1 MANLS
6 TTYDNNMICLLSVLC
21 CILLNENILYVCII
35 IDIVECRRV
44 DVNEMVMIMI
54 KNRKKNS
61 KDGLL
66 ESLENYLKNF
76 FLKHYTFHFILHTI
90 IADNILTF
98 KDAETRDRNQQKC

>member
-1 MANLS
+1 M
-6 TTYDNNMICLLSVLC
+6 
-21 CILLNENILYVCII
+21 YVCII

-66 ESLENYLKNF
+66 ESLENYLKIF

>member
-1 MANLS
+1 
-6 TTYDNNMICLLSVLC
+6 
-21 CILLNENILYVCII
+21 
-35 IDIVECRRV
+35 
-44 DVNEMVMIMI
+44 MVMIMI

-61 KDGLL
+61 KDGLI

-98 KDAETRDRNQQKC
+98 KDAEARDCNYFYARLKRFQAKNPGKISFQFSLKKMLFFSFHFA